1 MSIAREVVGELR
13 AMFVADARLTLGIS
27 ALIALVGALIMVF
40 GIDPL
45 VAGVALLGGSIAI
58 LIAAVFHTAGSQASR

>member
-1 MSIAREVVGELR
+1 MSIAREVLVELR
-13 AMFVADARLTLGIS
+13 AMFVADSRLTLGIS
-27 ALIALVGALIMVF
+27 ALIALIAALIMIF

-58 LIAAVFHTAGSQASR
+58 LLEAVFHTAGSQASR